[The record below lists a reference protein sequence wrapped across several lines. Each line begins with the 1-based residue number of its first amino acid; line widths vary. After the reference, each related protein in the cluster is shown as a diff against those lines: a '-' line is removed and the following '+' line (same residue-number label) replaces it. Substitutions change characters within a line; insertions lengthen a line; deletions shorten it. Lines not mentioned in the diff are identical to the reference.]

1 MKICCLVGES
11 GSGKSTLSAALTQMS
26 PNAKRLVTYT
36 TRPPRVGEVHG
47 VDYYF
52 VTDDELKAM
61 DNVVVKE
68 DFPPMGSFAVVDDGQ
83 VDKRSRTA
91 VYLVDGSLTRAQ
103 ALVKH
108 YGEKHVVVVHV
119 YLDDETRLLRM
130 CGRAM
135 AGDHNYVEVCRRFL
149 ADKKDY
155 APAQFVAHGL
165 RDERLVNISLET
177 TTKELADILGLKT
190 VALQKELPLS
200 TDETVAMMTGRRS
213 RGNGHERQQRSNRS
227 CDGHQG
233 TRSRGRR

>member
-11 GSGKSTLSAALTQMS
+11 GSGKSTLTSALIQIA
-26 PNAKRLVTYT
+26 PHAKRLVTYT
-36 TRPPRVGEVHG
+36 TRAPRVGEVHG

-52 VTDDELKAM
+52 VSDDELKKM
-61 DNVVVKE
+61 TNVVVKE

-91 VYLVDGSLTRAQ
+91 VYLVDGSLARAQ

-108 YGEKHVVVVHV
+108 YGAKHVVVVHV

-149 ADKKDY
+149 ADKHDY
-155 APAQFVAHGL
+155 APEQFTAHGL
-165 RDERLVNISLET
+165 RDERLTNISLET
-177 TTKELADILGLKT
+177 TVQELANILGLKT
-190 VALQKELPLS
+190 TALQKSLPL
-200 TDETVAMMTGRRS
+200 TATTVDVRQL
-213 RGNGHERQQRSNRS
+213 RGSEHERQQRKPWSDNRFT
-227 CDGHQG
+227 G
-233 TRSRGRR
+233 TRPRSRRQS